1 VAYGSNLPFVV
12 ATLLAFAAVLNLP
25 GQSLDQ
31 ALADLAFT
39 LLVLLL
45 AGGAG
50 SAVRSVRARAEASA
64 AREVALEAERTRA
77 AEEAAGAERQR
88 IHREMHDILSHSLAV
103 IVLQSGAAEQA
114 LERDP
119 QRACEAIRSARTTAQ
134 EALSQLHIL
143 LRVIRAE
150 PDGWR
155 DPTPD
160 LDRLRHLAKQATA
173 AGFPVELTTEGRPAP
188 VPATVQTSL
197 YRVAQEGLAN
207 SMKHSGA
214 AGCQIVLRYLPDT
227 VEVEVLDRGTGHQQG
242 NGARVG
248 LAGIQERASV
258 FGGHVDSGPRVDGG
272 WSLRVAIP
280 LPA

>member
-1 VAYGSNLPFVV
+1 
-12 ATLLAFAAVLNLP
+12 
-25 GQSLDQ
+25 
-31 ALADLAFT
+31 
-39 LLVLLL
+39 
-45 AGGAG
+45 
-50 SAVRSVRARAEASA
+50 
-64 AREVALEAERTRA
+64 
-77 AEEAAGAERQR
+77 
-88 IHREMHDILSHSLAV
+88 MHDILSHSLAV

-119 QRACEAIRSARTTAQ
+119 QRACEAIRAARTTAQ
-134 EALSQLHIL
+134 EALSQLHIM
-143 LRVIRAE
+143 LRMIRAE

-155 DPTPD
+155 DPAPD

-173 AGFPVELTTEGRPAP
+173 AGFPVELTMEGRPTP

-227 VEVEVLDRGTGHQQG
+227 VEVEVLDRGTGRQQG
-242 NGARVG
+242 TGARVG

-258 FGGHVDSGPRVDGG
+258 FGGHVHSGPRPDGG

-280 LPA
+280 IPA

>member
-1 VAYGSNLPFVV
+1 MALAGAVQALRRIRPLTAFAMSFALMGAVALFFGHYESGGSLLIGLVATYSAVAFGSNLPFVV

-39 LLVLLL
+39 LPVLLL

-50 SAVRSVRARAEASA
+50 KAVRSVRARAEASA

-119 QRACEAIRSARTTAQ
+119 HKACEAIRSARTTAQ

-150 PDGWR
+150 RDDWR

-173 AGFPVELTTEGRPAP
+173 AGSR
-188 VPATVQTSL
+188 S
-197 YRVAQEGLAN
+197 
-207 SMKHSGA
+207 S
-214 AGCQIVLRYLPDT
+214 
-227 VEVEVLDRGTGHQQG
+227 
-242 NGARVG
+242 
-248 LAGIQERASV
+248 
-258 FGGHVDSGPRVDGG
+258 
-272 WSLRVAIP
+272 
-280 LPA
+280 